1 MKRGSILV
9 VMAFLLL
16 LCPPGMTQTLDV
28 TTFAQDLQAPTK
40 IVLTAAGNLLVSE
53 GCAVTEDGTI
63 LPNTGRVSR
72 LNRQGDRYTL
82 LEGLP
87 SGPSGPSADP
97 LGPTALVLQGPSAM
111 YIAFT
116 SGDSDQPSPSSP
128 LFSTVL
134 RVQFSLDIDALQ
146 GSFALPPADH
156 ATLAAGETVTLDNA
170 QGEQAQISVLASF
183 PPGTSNL
190 FGLAL
195 EGEYLFVV
203 NASGNMVDVVHTG
216 TGATQPLV
224 QFAQLANPTDQGP
237 PMIDAVP
244 DSIRVWQ
251 RPESS
256 IPQLLVTL
264 LSGFPFAEGVSEVR
278 SVDIVLRSD
287 TPLITG
293 LTRAIDV
300 LTLSTPVGDV
310 FLVLEFA
317 PPLVEGPG
325 RLLLFTSPES
335 APQVLVD
342 TLETPSHMALDQ
354 VANEL
359 FITELFTGRIIRIGL
374 LN

>member
-1 MKRGSILV
+1 
-9 VMAFLLL
+9 
-16 LCPPGMTQTLDV
+16 
-28 TTFAQDLQAPTK
+28 
-40 IVLTAAGNLLVSE
+40 
-53 GCAVTEDGTI
+53 
-63 LPNTGRVSR
+63 
-72 LNRQGDRYTL
+72 
-82 LEGLP
+82 
-87 SGPSGPSADP
+87 
-97 LGPTALVLQGPSAM
+97 
-111 YIAFT
+111 
-116 SGDSDQPSPSSP
+116 
-128 LFSTVL
+128 
-134 RVQFSLDIDALQ
+134 
-146 GSFALPPADH
+146 
-156 ATLAAGETVTLDNA
+156 
-170 QGEQAQISVLASF
+170 
-183 PPGTSNL
+183 
-190 FGLAL
+190 
-195 EGEYLFVV
+195 
-203 NASGNMVDVVHTG
+203 
-216 TGATQPLV
+216 
-224 QFAQLANPTDQGP
+224 
-237 PMIDAVP
+237 
-244 DSIRVWQ
+244 VWQ

-317 PPLVEGPG
+317 PPLVAGPG

-342 TLETPSHMALDQ
+342 TLETPSHMALDP